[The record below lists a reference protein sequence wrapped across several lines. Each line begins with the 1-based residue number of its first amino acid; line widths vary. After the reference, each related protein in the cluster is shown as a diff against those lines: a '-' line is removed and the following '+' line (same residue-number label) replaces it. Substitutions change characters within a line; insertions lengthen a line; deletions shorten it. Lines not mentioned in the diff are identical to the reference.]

1 MARYRTLFL
10 ALGLVGVVMWQTDS
24 YFQIKKNF
32 TLFSE
37 VYGEISRRYVDDVE
51 AGSML
56 RNGINAM
63 LELLD
68 PYTVLMDDG
77 DDAVMDMMLKGTYT
91 GVGIEVGARG
101 DDLVIIAPVEGYS
114 AFEKGVRAG
123 DVILAIDGVSV
134 EGYSVEDLYSLLK
147 GEVGTSVTLTLRRT
161 GIDEPLD
168 FVLTRAKV
176 NVTNVSYAGWLDKE
190 NGVAYVSLTWFGYNA
205 AAEIRESIAKLQ
217 EERAVTALIL
227 DLRNNPGGLLDEAVK
242 LVDLFVKP
250 GELVVKTYGRAVETR
265 EDYLTKEPVFFDGP
279 VAVLQ
284 NEGSASAS
292 EIVAGAFQDLD
303 RAVIL
308 GGRSFGKGLVQIVRP
323 LSYNTALKLTVSR
336 YYTPSGRSIQALQY
350 LHDGEEARTL
360 PDSLRN
366 SFKTRNGRTVK
377 DGMGI
382 EPDLPI
388 DAESSERLDVL
399 LRQGG
404 YYFRFANEYRAR
416 HASYTATALP
426 SEIHAE
432 FEEWLASAGFQYQT
446 RSLAMLEELRASVP
460 ESERIRNAD
469 VWKRMEDQLLRL
481 RDEDVSRL
489 APVVK
494 ASLHEELLSRYVG
507 SKALAEYRLATDPVI
522 LSARSLLND
531 PARMSSILSGRP

>member
-1 MARYRTLFL
+1 MTRYRTLFL
-10 ALGLVGVVMWQTDS
+10 ALGLAGVVLWQADG
-24 YFQIKKNF
+24 YFQIKRNF

-77 DDAVMDMMLKGTYT
+77 DDMVMDMMLRGTYT

-101 DDLVIIAPVEGYS
+101 NDLVIIAPVEGYS
-114 AFEKGVRAG
+114 AFEKGIRAG
-123 DVILAIDGVSV
+123 DVIQAVDGIQVQ
-134 EGYSVEDLYSLLK
+134 GFSVEDLYNVLK
-147 GEVGTSVTLTLRRT
+147 GEANTTVTLTIRRA
-161 GIDEPLD
+161 GFDDALD
-168 FVLTRAKV
+168 FLLTRTKV
-176 NVTNVSYAGWLDKE
+176 TVTNVSHSGWLDKDT
-190 NGVAYVSLTWFGYNA
+190 GVAYVSLAMFGMDS
-205 AAEIRESIAKLQ
+205 AAEIRQAMVDLQAQRPIESF
-217 EERAVTALIL
+217 VL

-265 EDYLTKEPVFFDGP
+265 EEYLTREPVFFEGP
-279 VAVLQ
+279 VVVLQ

-292 EIVAGAFQDLD
+292 EIVAGALQDLD
-303 RAVIL
+303 RAVIV
-308 GGRSFGKGLVQIVRP
+308 GERSFGKGLVQIVRP

-350 LHDGEEARTL
+350 LHDGEEARIL

-366 SFKTRNGRTVK
+366 SFKTRNGRTMK
-377 DGMGI
+377 DGLGI

-388 DAESSERLDVL
+388 EGQSSERLDVL

-404 YYFRFANEYRAR
+404 QYFRFANEYR
-416 HASYTATALP
+416 SKNETYPTAALP
-426 SEIHAE
+426 DEAFAE
-432 FEEWLASAGFQYQT
+432 FETWLATDGFQFET
-446 RSLAMLEELRASVP
+446 RQLALLAELRGSVP
-460 ESERIRNAD
+460 ESERIRYAD

-481 RDEDVSRL
+481 RDDSVDRL

-494 ASLHEELLSRYVG
+494 ESLHGELLSRYVG
-507 SKALAEYRLATDPVI
+507 SKALTEFRLSTDPTVRA
-522 LSARSLLND
+522 ARSLMGD
-531 PARMSSILSGRP
+531 PARYTSILSGRP

>member
-1 MARYRTLFL
+1 MTRYRTLFL
-10 ALGLVGVVMWQTDS
+10 ALGLAGVVMWQADG
-24 YFQIKKNF
+24 YFQIKRNF

-51 AGSML
+51 AGAML

-77 DDAVMDMMLKGTYT
+77 DDMVMDMMLRGTYT

-101 DDLVIIAPVEGYS
+101 SDLVIIAPVEGYS
-114 AFEKGVRAG
+114 AFEKGIRAG
-123 DVILAIDGVSV
+123 DVIQAVDGIQVQ
-134 EGYSVEDLYSLLK
+134 GFSVEDLYNVLK
-147 GEVGTSVTLTLRRT
+147 GEVGTDVTLTIRRS
-161 GIDEPLD
+161 GFDGPLD
-168 FVLTRAKV
+168 FQLTRAKV
-176 NVTNVSYAGWLDKE
+176 SVTNVSHSGWLDKDR
-190 NGVAYVSLTWFGYNA
+190 GVAYVSLAMFGMNS
-205 AAEIRESIAKLQ
+205 AAEIRQAMTELQTERPIESL
-217 EERAVTALIL
+217 VL

-250 GELVVKTYGRAVETR
+250 DELVVKTYGRAVETR
-265 EDYLTKEPVFFDGP
+265 EEYKTREPIFFAGP
-279 VAVLQ
+279 VVVLQ

-292 EIVAGAFQDLD
+292 EIVSGALQDLD

-308 GGRSFGKGLVQIVRP
+308 GERSFGKGLVQIVRP

-366 SFKTRNGRTVK
+366 SFKTRNGRIVK
-377 DGMGI
+377 DGLGI
-382 EPDLPI
+382 EPDLP
-388 DAESSERLDVL
+388 ATSSSSERLDVL

-404 YYFRFANEYRAR
+404 YYFRFANAYRAK
-416 HASYTATALP
+416 HDAYPASTLP
-426 SEIHAE
+426 ESAFAE
-432 FEEWLASAGFQYQT
+432 FEEWLAADGFQFET
-446 RSLAMLEELRASVP
+446 RSMALLDELRGSVP
-460 ESERIRNAD
+460 EAERIRNAD
-469 VWKRMEDQLLRL
+469 TWKRMEDQLLRL
-481 RDEDVSRL
+481 RDADVDRL

-507 SKALAEYRLATDPVI
+507 KKALVDYRLSVDPSV
-522 LSARSLLND
+522 LTARELFKD
-531 PARMSSILSGRP
+531 PIRYASILTGRP

>member
-1 MARYRTLFL
+1 MSRYRTLFL
-10 ALGLVGVVMWQTDS
+10 ALGLAGVVMWQADG
-24 YFQIKKNF
+24 YFQIKRNF

-77 DDAVMDMMLKGTYT
+77 DDMVMDMMLRGTYT

-101 DDLVIIAPVEGYS
+101 TDLVIIAPVEGYS
-114 AFEKGVRAG
+114 AYEKGIRAG
-123 DVILAIDGVSV
+123 DVIQAVDGIQVQ
-134 EGYSVEDLYSLLK
+134 GFSVEDLYNVLK
-147 GEVGTSVTLTLRRT
+147 GEVGTNVTITIRRS
-161 GIDEPLD
+161 GFDDPLD
-168 FVLTRAKV
+168 FLLTRAKV
-176 NVTNVSYAGWLDKE
+176 TVTNVSHSGWIDKDR
-190 NGVAYVSLTWFGYNA
+190 GVAYVSLAMFGMNS
-205 AAEIRESIAKLQ
+205 AAEIRQAMTELQ
-217 EERAVTALIL
+217 TERPIQSLVL

-265 EDYLTKEPVFFDGP
+265 EEYLTKEAVFFEGP
-279 VAVLQ
+279 VVVLQ

-292 EIVAGAFQDLD
+292 EIVSGALQDLD
-303 RAVIL
+303 RAVIV
-308 GGRSFGKGLVQIVRP
+308 GERSFGKGLVQIVRP

-377 DGMGI
+377 DGLGI
-382 EPDLPI
+382 EPDLPT
-388 DAESSERLDVL
+388 ASSSSERLDVL

-404 YYFRFANEYRAR
+404 YYFRFANAYRAK
-416 HASYTATALP
+416 HDSYPMSALP
-426 SEIHAE
+426 DAAYAE
-432 FEEWLASAGFQYQT
+432 FEEWLASDGFQFET
-446 RSLAMLEELRASVP
+446 RSMAMLNELRGSVP
-460 ESERIRNAD
+460 EAERIRNAD
-469 VWKRMEDQLLRL
+469 TWKRMEDQLLRL
-481 RDEDVSRL
+481 RDADVDRL

-507 SKALAEYRLATDPVI
+507 SKALVDYRLSVDPSI
-522 LSARSLLND
+522 RAARDLFND
-531 PARMSSILSGRP
+531 PARYASILTGRP

>member
-1 MARYRTLFL
+1 VA
-10 ALGLVGVVMWQTDS
+10 
-24 YFQIKKNF
+24 
-32 TLFSE
+32 
-37 VYGEISRRYVDDVE
+37 
-51 AGSML
+51 
-56 RNGINAM
+56 
-63 LELLD
+63 
-68 PYTVLMDDG
+68 
-77 DDAVMDMMLKGTYT
+77 
-91 GVGIEVGARG
+91 
-101 DDLVIIAPVEGYS
+101 YS
-114 AFEKGVRAG
+114 GW
-123 DVILAIDGVSV
+123 ID
-134 EGYSVEDLYSLLK
+134 K
-147 GEVGTSVTLTLRRT
+147 
-161 GIDEPLD
+161 
-168 FVLTRAKV
+168 
-176 NVTNVSYAGWLDKE
+176 DK
-190 NGVAYVSLTWFGYNA
+190 GVAYVSLTWFGYNA

-217 EERAVTALIL
+217 EERAVESLIL

-265 EDYLTKEPVFFDGP
+265 EDYLTKEPVFFEGP
-279 VAVLQ
+279 VVVLQ

-292 EIVAGAFQDLD
+292 EIVAGALQDLD
-303 RAVIL
+303 RGVIV

-382 EPDLPI
+382 EPDVAI

-416 HASYTATALP
+416 HATYSASALP
-426 SEIHAE
+426 AEAFAE
-432 FEEWLASAGFQYQT
+432 FEEWLASAGFTYET
-446 RSLAMLEELRASVP
+446 RQLAMLDELRASVP
-460 ESERIRNAD
+460 ESERIRHAD

-481 RDEDVSRL
+481 RDEDVDRL

-507 SKALAEYRLATDPVI
+507 SKALTEHRLATDPVI
-522 LSARSLLND
+522 LSGRSLLAD
-531 PARMSSILSGRP
+531 PVRMSSILTGRP

>member
-10 ALGLVGVVMWQTDS
+10 ALGLVGVVLWQTDS

-123 DVILAIDGVSV
+123 DVIMAIDGVSV

-242 LVDLFVKP
+242 LVDLFVKS

-265 EDYLTKEPVFFDGP
+265 EEYLTKEPVFFDGP

-292 EIVAGAFQDLD
+292 EIVAGALQDLD
-303 RAVIL
+303 RAVIV

-366 SFKTRNGRTVK
+366 SFTTRNGRTVK

-388 DAESSERLDVL
+388 DAVSSERLDVL

-416 HASYTATALP
+416 QASYAATALP
-426 SEIHAE
+426 DQVFAE

-446 RSLAMLEELRASVP
+446 RPLAMLEELRGNVP